1 MARLRFGSFLAPY
14 HGLRENPTLAIE
26 RDLQLCELLDTLG
39 YDEMWIGE
47 HHSAGAEI
55 VSSPELFIATAA
67 QRTRRIRFGT
77 GVNSLCYHHPLILAD
92 RIVQLDHQTR
102 GRVIFGAGPG
112 QLPTDAYMLG
122 IDPKDQRR
130 MMNEALD
137 CLIDLFDGK
146 EVSRQTDWFTLREA
160 RLQLLPY
167 QERLERVVAC
177 AVTPSGPTTA
187 GRLGLGMLSLAV
199 STPIG
204 FNALADHWGVYEE
217 AASEAGHSVSRDSWR
232 VVVDMHIAE
241 TRDQALADLE
251 HGIMD
256 IVDYTRGYRG
266 TKPGDGSVLSTI
278 RDAKDAV
285 RVLTT
290 EGLGVFGVAMV
301 GTPHDAIAHI
311 EKLQRQAGG
320 FGTLMFMG
328 HNFAS
333 WDATRNSYDLFAR
346 YVMPHFHGS
355 NRARTASLDWC
366 RDRSAITFGG
376 AVGAMQQAINDHAA
390 RRAAKQ
396 PA

>member
-1 MARLRFGSFLAPY
+1 MARLKFGCFLAPY
-14 HGLRENPTLAIE
+14 HALADNPTLAIE
-26 RDLQLCELLDTLG
+26 RDLQLCEHLDMLG

-55 VSSPELFIATAA
+55 ISAPELFIAAA
-67 QRTRRIRFGT
+67 AERTRRIRFGT

-102 GRVIFGAGPG
+102 GRVMFGAGPG

-122 IDPKDQRR
+122 IDPSDQRGR
-130 MMNEALD
+130 MVEALE
-137 CLIDLFDGK
+137 CINELLDGR
-146 EVSRQTDWFTLREA
+146 EVSREAGWFTLREA

-204 FNALADHWGVYEE
+204 FSALGDHWGVYER
-217 AASEAGHSVSRDSWR
+217 AATAAGHVADRDSWR
-232 VVVDMHIAE
+232 VVVDMYVAE
-241 TRDQALADLE
+241 TREQALADLE
-251 HGIMD
+251 HGIMA

-266 TKPGDGSVLSTI
+266 TKPGDGTVLSQIT
-278 RDAKDAV
+278 DAKDAV

-290 EGLGVFGVAMV
+290 EGLGVFGVAAV
-301 GTPHDAIAHI
+301 GTPDDAKAHI

-320 FGTLMFMG
+320 FGTFMLMG
-328 HNFAS
+328 HNFAA
-333 WDATRNSYDLFAR
+333 WEQTRKSYELFAR
-346 YVMPHFHGS
+346 YVMPHFQGT
-355 NRARTASLDWC
+355 NRARHDSLDWS
-366 RDRSAITFGG
+366 RARSDVTFSG
-376 AVGAMQQAINDHAA
+376 AVDAMKQAISAHAA
-390 RRAAKQ
+390 AS
-396 PA
+396 